1 MRAMTLLAV
10 SLGYFMVILD
20 TTVVNVA
27 LATLGRSLHA
37 GTDSLQWVVD
47 GYAVVF
53 AALLISMG
61 TVGDRLGA
69 RRVLLAGLALFT
81 VASAACGVAP
91 GIGVLIG
98 ARVVQGVGAA
108 IVVPASLSL
117 LRAAYPDASARARA
131 VGAWGAIAGVAAAS
145 GPVLG
150 GLLAGGPGWRA
161 VFFVN
166 VPVGLAAIWLVVR
179 RTPSARPRPGRLDVG
194 AQVAAVVG
202 LGALTYG
209 LIEHEPAAV
218 ALAAAALA
226 AFVFVERRVADP
238 MLPLGMFRAA
248 GFTAGSLVG
257 LLINLGFYGQ
267 LFVLSLWLQRVRG
280 DSALEAG
287 LALLPL
293 AGMVSV
299 ASLVSGRIMSRTGAG
314 APMLAGLALGAA
326 GWLGL
331 LATAPRSA
339 GALLV
344 VPLLAAGAGMA
355 LTMPAATAAVVEAA
369 PAERAGLASG
379 VLNAAR
385 QAGGAIGAAALGS
398 LGGLHAAAIA
408 AAAAFLVGLPIVYVP
423 YRSRA

>member
-1 MRAMTLLAV
+1 AV

-91 GIGVLIG
+91 
-98 ARVVQGVGAA
+98 
-108 IVVPASLSL
+108 
-117 LRAAYPDASARARA
+117 
-131 VGAWGAIAGVAAAS
+131 
-145 GPVLG
+145 
-150 GLLAGGPGWRA
+150 
-161 VFFVN
+161 
-166 VPVGLAAIWLVVR
+166 AAIWLVVR

-267 LFVLSLWLQRVRG
+267 LFVLSLWLQRV
-280 DSALEAG
+280 
-287 LALLPL
+287 
-293 AGMVSV
+293 
-299 ASLVSGRIMSRTGAG
+299 
-314 APMLAGLALGAA
+314 
-326 GWLGL
+326 
-331 LATAPRSA
+331 
-339 GALLV
+339 
-344 VPLLAAGAGMA
+344 
-355 LTMPAATAAVVEAA
+355 
-369 PAERAGLASG
+369 
-379 VLNAAR
+379 
-385 QAGGAIGAAALGS
+385 
-398 LGGLHAAAIA
+398 
-408 AAAAFLVGLPIVYVP
+408 
-423 YRSRA
+423 